1 MNEPT
6 AYDKVIARALKLL
19 SVKART
25 VTELRQRLLERASA
39 SEVIVEQ
46 VIARLQEMG
55 YLNDERFAVDYSHS
69 RLQLK
74 PLGRRRLKQELVQKQ
89 VPEQIVEQA
98 LDQVYQTTN
107 EEDLINQAIEKR
119 LRLRGYPTTR
129 QAAKSLFDYL
139 MRLGFNYE
147 LVRKKVYELS
157 HASSLDEEE

>member
-1 MNEPT
+1 M
-6 AYDKVIARALKLL
+6 ARALKLL

-25 VTELRQRLLERASA
+25 VAELRQRLLERASA
-39 SEVIVEQ
+39 PETVVDQ
-46 VIARLQEMG
+46 VIARLQELG
-55 YLNDERFAVDYSHS
+55 YLNDEQFAVDYSRS

-89 VPEQIVEQA
+89 VPEPIAEQT
-98 LDQVYQTTN
+98 LDQVYQTTD
-107 EEDLINQAIEKR
+107 EETLINQAIEKR

-129 QAAKSLFDYL
+129 QAAKNLFDYL

-147 LVRKKVYELS
+147 LVRQKVYELS